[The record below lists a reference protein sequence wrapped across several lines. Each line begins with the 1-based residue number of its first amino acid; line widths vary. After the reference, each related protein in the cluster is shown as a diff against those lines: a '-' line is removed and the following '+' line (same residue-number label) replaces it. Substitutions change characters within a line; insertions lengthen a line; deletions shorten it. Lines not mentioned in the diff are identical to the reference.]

1 MPHQEMTRNEFHEKP
16 EESFSGRRDLDLIS
30 KDQAMP
36 LVSIIVVNWNGLK
49 HIDECLKSLLNQI
62 YSNMEIILVDN
73 CSEDGSVELI
83 ASLNQNTVAEKN
95 WLNKLVE
102 VILSS
107 EDIAGASGKI
117 YYLDNKDS
125 IYCTWVKI
133 NPFTAIPYSFHGLE
147 GSSSVDY
154 LIGCAMV
161 IRRDAIDEI
170 GLIDEGYFLYYE
182 DSDWC
187 ARLIRAG
194 YKLFYVP
201 DAIAWHAVSGSLSNS
216 CFKFSYL
223 MRNRIRFILKNFDI
237 RYILIFIMLFPIE
250 IVIDLK
256 NDIARSDLRAPRI
269 RFNAI
274 LWNILNIRSTYNAR
288 RRDLSRIVNIKSY
301 NRSLPLRSY
310 KIGFF
315 EKWT

>member
-1 MPHQEMTRNEFHEKP
+1 MGFAAAMNRGIM
-16 EESFSGRRDLDLIS
+16 SASG
-30 KDQAMP
+30 
-36 LVSIIVVNWNGLK
+36 
-49 HIDECLKSLLNQI
+49 
-62 YSNMEIILVDN
+62 
-73 CSEDGSVELI
+73 ELI

-147 GSSSVDY
+147 GTSSVDY

-161 IRRDAIDEI
+161 IRRDAIDKI